1 MNIETEN
8 RSFYIDTWKRTIVN
22 PERPVVAFSGT
33 VNKHLTRLGQ
43 NASRLRYKI
52 DISHTQKLFK
62 RIEMQVTKHT
72 SE

>member
-33 VNKHLTRLGQ
+33 VTKHLTRLGQ
-43 NASRLRYKI
+43 NASQLRYKI
-52 DISHTQKLFK
+52 DITHTQKNCSKELRCK
-62 RIEMQVTKHT
+62 
-72 SE
+72 